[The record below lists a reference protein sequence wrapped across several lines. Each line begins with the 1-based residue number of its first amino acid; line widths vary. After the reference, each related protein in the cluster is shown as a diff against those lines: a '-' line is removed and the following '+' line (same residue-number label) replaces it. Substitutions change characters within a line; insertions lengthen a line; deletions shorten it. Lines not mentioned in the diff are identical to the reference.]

1 MNLNISSI
9 MSKVLKIIF
18 GIIVI
23 LRFISAFLLA
33 YYFLLTKTL
42 TFLNDQ
48 LFYTKMDEQI
58 KNLHN
63 IYTKL
68 NNILVISVA
77 FVCILIFNPFYS
89 LSYNID
95 DRFKYVLYY
104 YGVIV
109 IYDRL
114 FYYILVNHILV
125 GFNSISNPLVKL
137 H

>member
-104 YGVIV
+104 YKQFG
-109 IYDRL
+109 
-114 FYYILVNHILV
+114 
-125 GFNSISNPLVKL
+125 L
-137 H
+137 HLQ

>member
-18 GIIVI
+18 GVIVI

-42 TFLNDQ
+42 TFLNDK

-58 KNLHN
+58 KNLN
-63 IYTKL
+63 DIYTKL
-68 NNILVISVA
+68 NNILVITVA

-89 LSYNID
+89 LSYKID

-104 YGVIV
+104 YGLIV

-114 FYYILVNHILV
+114 FYYILVNHILLD
-125 GFNSISNPLVKL
+125 FKYISNK
-137 H
+137 